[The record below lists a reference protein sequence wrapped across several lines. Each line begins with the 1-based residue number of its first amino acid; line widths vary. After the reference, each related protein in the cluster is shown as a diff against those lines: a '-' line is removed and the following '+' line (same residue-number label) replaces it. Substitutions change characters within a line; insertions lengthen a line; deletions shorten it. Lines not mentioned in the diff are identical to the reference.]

1 MEMSISIIRCCRAE
15 RIQIHILAMQR
26 SWYENIVNNCVILN
40 VMLCNYVFELKQN
53 AFYRTGK
60 HIAIDLP
67 NNEPIVVVN
76 DAPQHEPCSVD
87 YGAVVLYVIHKHISH
102 EPAVKS
108 VAENK
113 LKRMRANI
121 VNSLLL

>member
-1 MEMSISIIRCCRAE
+1 
-15 RIQIHILAMQR
+15 
-26 SWYENIVNNCVILN
+26 
-40 VMLCNYVFELKQN
+40 MLCNYVSELKQN

-60 HIAIDLP
+60 YIAIDLP

-87 YGAVVLYVIHKHISH
+87 YVVVVLYVIHKHISH
-102 EPAVKS
+102 EPVVKS